1 MRMRILVLFLSGVP
15 ALMAQTTNL
24 LQPQPVGRLVEIGGR
39 KLHLDCIGR
48 GNPTVILVH
57 GTGAFSFDWGLVQP
71 LVGTFARVC
80 SYDRAGTAW
89 SDPVSAPQTLHEMSD
104 DLHKLM
110 RNAGETGPFVLAGHS
125 GGGELVRV
133 FAAAWP
139 DDIAGAVLIDT
150 GHPDALS
157 IINGRLVRRTAENL
171 IDVPPPVKSGDPAPQ
186 PAPAPARIEKIE
198 PPFDKLP
205 VEDQRF
211 RLCAVSNGK
220 VPPSGAK
227 AEVESI
233 QELRAAHER
242 GDALFGDKP
251 LVVISR
257 ATGGY
262 RPIRG
267 VVSQE
272 QADLMERERIEHN
285 RDLLKLSRNS
295 KATVADKSGHDI
307 HLDRPELVIESIR
320 TVRDAI
326 RSHSHLN

>member
-1 MRMRILVLFLSGVP
+1 MRVVMFLFGLS
-15 ALMAQTTNL
+15 ALTAQTTNL
-24 LQPQPVGRLVEIGGR
+24 LRPQPVGRLVDIGGR
-39 KLHLDCIGR
+39 KLHLDCIGQ

-57 GTGAFSFDWGLVQP
+57 GAGAFSFDWGLVQP
-71 LVGTFARVC
+71 RVGTFARVC

-89 SDPVSAPQTLHEMSD
+89 SDPVSAPQTLHEMSG
-104 DLHKLM
+104 DLHELM
-110 RNAGETGPFVLAGHS
+110 RKAGETGPFVLVGHS
-125 GGGELVRV
+125 LGGELVRV
-133 FAAAWP
+133 FAAGWP
-139 DDIAGAVLIDT
+139 GDVAGAVLVDT

-171 IDVPPPVKSGDPAPQ
+171 IGVPPPVKSGDPAPQ
-186 PAPAPARIEKIE
+186 PAPEPVRIEKIE

-205 VEDQRF
+205 VGDQRF
-211 RLCAVSNGK
+211 RLWAVSSGK
-220 VPPSGAK
+220 VSPSGAK
-227 AEVESI
+227 AEVESV

-242 GDALFGDKP
+242 GDALFGDKS

-272 QADLMERERIEHN
+272 QADLLERERIEHN
-285 RDLLKLSRNS
+285 RDLLELSRNS
-295 KATVADKSGHDI
+295 KAIVADKSGHDI
-307 HLDRPELVIESIR
+307 HLDQPELVIESIR
-320 TVRDAI
+320 AVRDAI

>member
-1 MRMRILVLFLSGVP
+1 MRVLVMLLSGMSAV
-15 ALMAQTTNL
+15 MAQTANL
-24 LQPQPVGRLVEIGGR
+24 VRPQPAGRLVDIGGR
-39 KLHLDCIGR
+39 KLHLDCIGQ

-57 GTGAFSFDWGLVQP
+57 GAGAFSFDWGLVQP
-71 LVGTFARVC
+71 RVGTFARVC
-80 SYDRAGTAW
+80 SYDRAGAAW
-89 SDPVSAPQTLHEMSD
+89 SDPVSAPQTLREMSD
-104 DLHKLM
+104 DLHELM
-110 RNAGETGPFVLAGHS
+110 RNAGETGPFVLVGHS
-125 GGGELVRV
+125 LGGELVRV
-133 FAAAWP
+133 FEATWP
-139 DDIAGAVLIDT
+139 NDLAGAILVDT

-171 IDVPPPVKSGDPAPQ
+171 IPPPVKSGDPVPQ
-186 PAPAPARIEKIE
+186 PAPAPARMEKIE

-205 VEDQRF
+205 VENQRF
-211 RLCAVSNGK
+211 RLWAVSNGK
-220 VPPSGAK
+220 VSPSGAK
-227 AEVESI
+227 AEVESV

-267 VVSQE
+267 IVSQE

-295 KATVADKSGHDI
+295 KAIVADKSGHDI
-307 HLDRPELVIESIR
+307 HLDQPELVVESVR
-320 TVRDAI
+320 AVRDAI
-326 RSHSHLN
+326 RSHSHLK

>member
-1 MRMRILVLFLSGVP
+1 MRMRILVMFLSGVSV
-15 ALMAQTTNL
+15 LMAQTTNL
-24 LQPQPVGRLVEIGGR
+24 LQPQPVGRLVDIGGR
-39 KLHLDCIGR
+39 KLHLDCIGL
-48 GNPTVILVH
+48 GNPTVVLVH

-71 LVGTFARVC
+71 KVGTFGRVC
-80 SYDRAGTAW
+80 SYDRAGNAW
-89 SDPVSAPQTLHEMSD
+89 SDPVSTPQTFREMAD
-104 DLHKLM
+104 DLHTLM
-110 RNAGETGPFVLAGHS
+110 RNAGETGPFVLVGHS

-139 DDIAGAVLIDT
+139 DDIGGAVLVDT

-171 IDVPPPVKSGDPAPQ
+171 IDLQPPVKSGDSAPQ
-186 PAPAPARIEKIE
+186 PTPVPARVEKIE
-198 PPFDKLP
+198 PPYDKLP
-205 VEDQRF
+205 LEDQRF
-211 RLCAVSNGK
+211 RLWAVSNGK

-267 VVSQE
+267 IVSQE

-285 RDLLKLSRNS
+285 RDLLKLSRSS
-295 KATVADKSGHDI
+295 KAIVADKSGHDI
-307 HLDRPELVIESIR
+307 HLDQPELVIESIR
-320 TVRDAI
+320 AVRDAI